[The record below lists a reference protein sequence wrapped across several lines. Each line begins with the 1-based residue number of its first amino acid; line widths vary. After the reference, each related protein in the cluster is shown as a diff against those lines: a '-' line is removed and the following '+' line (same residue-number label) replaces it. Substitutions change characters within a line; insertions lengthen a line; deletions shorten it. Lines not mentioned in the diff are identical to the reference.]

1 MNKFFSK
8 LKSLKNKEIIIAIIA
23 VVILLVIY
31 FSSFSSTKESKVI
44 ETSTDYCATKQQ
56 QIEQAVSQMEGVG
69 KTRVVI
75 NWSSG
80 VEIITAVNTT
90 INGNSTTTQIV
101 HSSGEPIVIK
111 EIYPQAVGVLIV
123 CEGGSNAKV
132 KVDIIMAIS
141 TLMGISTDKVL
152 VFEMKK

>member
-1 MNKFFSK
+1 MNKFFNK
-8 LKSLKNKEIIIAIIA
+8 LKSLKNKEIIIAAIT

-31 FSSFSSTKESKVI
+31 FSSFFPTEKTKSEI
-44 ETSTDYCATKQQ
+44 APADYCSAKQM

-69 KTRVVI
+69 KAQVVI

-80 VEIITAVNTT
+80 VEIVTAVNTT
-90 INGNSTTTQIV
+90 VNGNSTTTQIV

-111 EIYPQAVGVLIV
+111 EIYPRAVGVLIV

-132 KVDIIMAIS
+132 KVDIIMAIA
-141 TLMGISTDKVL
+141 TLMDISTDKVL
-152 VFEMKK
+152 VFEMTK

>member
-1 MNKFFSK
+1 MNKFFNK
-8 LKSLKNKEIIIAIIA
+8 LKSLKNKEIIIAAIT

-31 FSSFSSTKESKVI
+31 FSSFFPTEKTKSEI
-44 ETSTDYCATKQQ
+44 APADYCSAKQM

-69 KTRVVI
+69 KAQVVI

-80 VEIITAVNTT
+80 VEIVTAVNTT
-90 INGNSTTTQIV
+90 VNGNSTTTQIV

-111 EIYPQAVGVLIV
+111 EIYPRAVGVPIV

-132 KVDIIMAIS
+132 KVDIIMAIA
-141 TLMGISTDKVL
+141 TLMDISTDKVL
-152 VFEMKK
+152 VFEMTK